1 MKFVAIG
8 FINKFIEVRD
18 DQIKKNRRCLDNL
31 DLALKT
37 KYNPYKKPI
46 KLNRKKCLSDPEIS
60 LATFQKVC
68 EK

>member
-8 FINKFIEVRD
+8 FINKFIEVKD
-18 DQIKKNRRCLDNL
+18 DQIKKNRRSLDNL

-37 KYNPYKKPI
+37 RYNPYKKPI
-46 KLNRKKCLSDPEIS
+46 KLSTKNCLSDPEFS
-60 LATFQKVC
+60 LVTFQRVC